1 MNSCPRLM
9 TVPFD
14 PKYDTWP
21 NFISQFSHT
30 KKNAITLINT
40 QYLLSDL
47 DNSLP
52 VILSSLSMTCITHL
66 ILHNKFHYK
75 HLLQYRWIYHLQ
87 WKRFYQSVL
96 HFPPNEYELR
106 VWCLVLSFF
115 NFNFAITLNLKDKVS
130 GEWLLK
136 FLSLTQ

>member
-1 MNSCPRLM
+1 MHKTKFLHPHWLNCEYAVNLIMNLSWKEFLSKTHDCA
-9 TVPFD
+9 FWSKIWHD
-14 PKYDTWP
+14 Q
-21 NFISQFSHT
+21 ISFPSSPT
-30 KKNAITLINT
+30 LKKNAITLINT

-66 ILHNKFHYK
+66 ILHNKLHYK

-96 HFPPNEYELR
+96 HFPPNEYE
-106 VWCLVLSFF
+106 
-115 NFNFAITLNLKDKVS
+115 
-130 GEWLLK
+130 
-136 FLSLTQ
+136 

>member
-1 MNSCPRLM
+1 MHKTKFLHPHWLNCEYAVNLILNLSWNEFLSKTHDLLIQNM
-9 TVPFD
+9 TR
-14 PKYDTWP
+14 P

-66 ILHNKFHYK
+66 ILHNKFHHK

-87 WKRFYQSVL
+87 WKKFYQSVL
-96 HFPPNEYELR
+96 HFQWIW
-106 VWCLVLSFF
+106 VKGMMSGSKFF
-115 NFNFAITLNLKDKVS
+115 
-130 GEWLLK
+130 
-136 FLSLTQ
+136 